1 MDGIDDQGHT
11 ITVMHS
17 LEPDSITLAPGYDV
31 MKEDPDIYK
40 TTDFCGYSA
49 PRHFPEMALPVP
61 GVPVQQQQ
69 PPSSS
74 RSPAST
80 PGPIVPDQLIEVMQ
94 NMHDEQVRFLR
105 PLGRNPCDHFR
116 GRNDERIL
124 NNLGPNVI
132 VCPFCGRKC

>member
-1 MDGIDDQGHT
+1 MDGVDDQGHV
-11 ITVMHS
+11 ITVTHS
-17 LEPDSITLAPGYDV
+17 LELDSITLAPSYDAI
-31 MKEDPDIYK
+31 KYPDIYK

-61 GVPVQQQQ
+61 GVPMQQQQQ
-69 PPSSS
+69 PPSCS
-74 RSPAST
+74 RSPAPT

-116 GRNDERIL
+116 REE
-124 NNLGPNVI
+124 
-132 VCPFCGRKC
+132 